1 MKLKNNIKVKL
12 LNSLMLKGKKR
23 TSEKLILKLLKRF
36 QKSNSK
42 KDSKEFLKTSL
53 LNSSPSVQIKQI
65 KKKRKNIEFPFL
77 LNDKLKI
84 SYGLKSLIKNSRI
97 QKNQPFYKSFQLE
110 LINSSNLLGNSV
122 DNKKQIH
129 ENAFLKK
136 KYSNYRWF

>member
-1 MKLKNNIKVKL
+1 MKLKNTIKVKL

-110 LINSSNLLGNSV
+110 LINSSNLSGNSV